1 MKETSESEPSSSVSS
16 LYPYQKRLVNRIF
29 ERLREIDDNTN
40 LLFQLPTGGG
50 KTIIFS
56 EISRKYLEDHN
67 KKVLIL
73 THRIE
78 LLAQT
83 SRVLNSIGVETKVI
97 NSEVH
102 DIPDQDEYRCFVAM
116 VETLNNRLLED
127 ECYLENVGLVI
138 VDEAHY
144 NSFRKIF
151 QYFDNT
157 NILGVT
163 ATPLSSNK
171 NLPLNENYD
180 ELIIGESIADL
191 IEDGYLCKATTYT
204 YSVNLNALTVGISG
218 DYTVSSSERVYG
230 REHMQHI
237 LLKAYEEKSKG
248 RKTLIF
254 NAGIATSIKV
264 YELFKAN
271 GYRQIRHL
279 DSTYSKQERQEI
291 LNWFK
296 HTDDAVLT
304 SVGILTTG
312 FDEPT
317 VESIILNRATRSL
330 TLYHQMIGRGS
341 RVVKGKDHF
350 SIIDLGNNAL
360 RLGYWQDYID
370 WMDVFRSPI
379 KYIER
384 DFEKEVDEKAYVLPD
399 EIKER
404 FSNSDHDEEFDT
416 MAVYKYFVKQG
427 SKPKHVVD
435 ESMEN
440 HFQMIMDNT
449 MHYNEA
455 LELLTLLNE
464 DIRHRLRVY
473 TKCING
479 SDNYATWLIE
489 EYTEKLKRKLWL
501 ALNGVL

>member
-1 MKETSESEPSSSVSS
+1 MPDDLSQNQPKTIG
-16 LYPYQKRLVNRIF
+16 LYPYQKSLVYSIFDRI
-29 ERLREIDDNTN
+29 REMDKGRN

-50 KTIIFS
+50 KTLIFS
-56 EISRKYLEDHN
+56 EIARKYLEEHDE
-67 KKVLIL
+67 KVLIL

-83 SRVLNSIGVETKVI
+83 SKVLNHVGVETLI
-97 NSEVH
+97 IDSTVH
-102 DIPDQDEYRCFVAM
+102 DIPHQENYKCFVAM
-116 VETLNNRLLED
+116 VETLNNRLLD
-127 ECYLENVGLVI
+127 NECYLENIGLVI

-151 QYFDNT
+151 QYFTDT

-180 ELIIGESIADL
+180 ELIVGDSIADL
-191 IEDGYLCKATTYT
+191 IENGYLCRATTYT
-204 YSVNLNALTVGISG
+204 YSVNLKSLTVGISG
-218 DYTVSSSERVYG
+218 DFTVSSSERVYG
-230 REHMQHI
+230 RDHMQQVLI
-237 LLKAYEEKSKG
+237 SAFEEKSKG
-248 RKTLIF
+248 KKTLIF

-264 YELFKAN
+264 YELFRAH
-271 GYRQIRHL
+271 GYSNIRHL
-279 DSTYSKQERQEI
+279 DSTFSSQERSDVLQ
-291 LNWFK
+291 WFRN
-296 HTDDAVLT
+296 TPDAILT

-312 FDEPT
+312 FDEPS
-317 VESIILNRATRSL
+317 VESIILNRATRSI

-370 WMDVFRSPI
+370 WKDVFRSPV

-384 DFEKEVDEKAYVLPD
+384 DYEKDIEERVYVMPED
-399 EIKER
+399 IRQR
-404 FSNSDHDEEFDT
+404 FTNWHDEDFDVLV
-416 MAVYKYFVKQG
+416 VYKHCMKTG
-427 SKPKHVVD
+427 IKPKKVVD

-440 HFQMIMDNT
+440 HLQLVLDNT
-449 MHYNEA
+449 MHYNEG
-455 LELLTLLNE
+455 LELLQLLKDE
-464 DIRHRLRVY
+464 IEHRLKVF

-489 EYTEKLKRKLWL
+489 EYTEKLKRKLWHT
-501 ALNGVL
+501 LNGVL